1 MNKEEF
7 LLSLPDSISLT
18 EALSDVARIFTKLSF
33 IYRKKSQGD
42 LEKYICFHKELKWGV
57 YKHEDKYFLVRIIHP
72 PKLFGFEGN
81 SSVAKV
87 TEVLTGTTD
96 HSDLEKKSIRG
107 SILLGKTSD
116 SEKLFLQAITDEGTK
131 EAFEEIAGISPG
143 EMLAMIAQRQFAQST
158 TNGDAMA
165 IKAITEA
172 NKYIEPTQ
180 DAKTANEEKG
190 EEMSEED
197 LMTRLLEL
205 TKVGPKDT
213 AKH

>member
-1 MNKEEF
+1 MPKKNDPAGHLKQYAWKPGESGNPKGRPLGSKNK
-7 LLSLPDSISLT
+7 L
-18 EALSDVARIFTKLSF
+18 KL
-33 IYRKKSQGD
+33 
-42 LEKYICFHKELKWGV
+42 
-57 YKHEDKYFLVRIIHP
+57 
-72 PKLFGFEGN
+72 
-81 SSVAKV
+81 
-87 TEVLTGTTD
+87 
-96 HSDLEKKSIRG
+96 
-107 SILLGKTSD
+107 
-116 SEKLFLQAITDEGTK
+116 TK

-180 DAKTANEEKG
+180 DAKTANDEKV
-190 EEMSEED
+190 EDMSEED

-205 TKVGPKDT
+205 TQGDPQDT

>member
-1 MNKEEF
+1 MPKKDDPAGHLKKYAWKPGESGNPKGRPLGSKNK
-7 LLSLPDSISLT
+7 L
-18 EALSDVARIFTKLSF
+18 KL
-33 IYRKKSQGD
+33 
-42 LEKYICFHKELKWGV
+42 
-57 YKHEDKYFLVRIIHP
+57 
-72 PKLFGFEGN
+72 
-81 SSVAKV
+81 
-87 TEVLTGTTD
+87 
-96 HSDLEKKSIRG
+96 
-107 SILLGKTSD
+107 
-116 SEKLFLQAITDEGTK
+116 TK

-180 DAKTANEEKG
+180 DAKTANEEKV
-190 EEMSEED
+190 EDMSEED

-205 TKVGPKDT
+205 TKNDSKGT